1 MKRSRGVHYLLCLIL
16 LFGVLGGLFGSQ
28 VVFAAQDSSNSPFL
42 SLPNQEEPPVEEEVP
57 PVEEEVEISTSYPA
71 LQGKSGTTFEFEVQI
86 FYQGS
91 EIKIFDLALTPPP
104 GWEASVKRQF
114 KENEPSLLAVR
125 SPPGREYPDKLT
137 IFLSPLPGNLP
148 EPGDYLVTLEAVSG
162 DLKDSIELKAV
173 VTEIPLTY
181 ELDMVTTTGRLDAP
195 AKAGE
200 DNTISV
206 KLTNLGDGV
215 IEDITFASVKSE
227 GWGVTFTPDKIES
240 LEPGLSQEVEVV
252 ITPPSKTIAGDYRV
266 SLTAKGKEN
275 ASDSVALRIRVQAPT
290 VWGGAGI
297 GIVAGVVVGLVF
309 LFRRLGRR

>member
-1 MKRSRGVHYLLCLIL
+1 MKRSTGVHYLLCLIL
-16 LFGVLGGLFGSQ
+16 LFGVLGGLSGSQ
-28 VVFAAQDSSNSPFL
+28 IVFATQQSDNSPFL
-42 SLPNQEEPPVEEEVP
+42 SPPNQEEP
-57 PVEEEVEISTSYPA
+57 PVEEEVEISTSYPV
-71 LQGKSGTTFEFEVQI
+71 LQGESGTTFEFVVQI
-86 FYQGS
+86 YYQGS
-91 EIKIFDLALTPPP
+91 EPKIFDLILTPPP

-114 KENEPSLLAVR
+114 EKEESSLLAVR
-125 SPPGREYPDKLT
+125 IVPGKEYPDKLT
-137 IFLSPLPGNLP
+137 ILLSPLPGNLP
-148 EPGDYLVTLEAVSG
+148 EPGDYFMTLEAVSA
-162 DLKDSIELKAV
+162 DLKDSIELKTV
-173 VTEIPLTY
+173 VTEIPPTY
-181 ELDMVTTTGRLDAP
+181 ELGMVTTTGRLDTP

-206 KLTNLGDGV
+206 KLTNLGTGI
-215 IEDITFASVKSE
+215 IEDITFTSVKQE

-252 ITPPSKTIAGDYRV
+252 ITPPSKTVAGDYRV
-266 SLTAKGKEN
+266 GLTAQGKEN